1 MILTIYELTLQYI
14 VTLGELGGTALNLMA
29 LNDRYLFEI
38 TIFFPSNN
46 LKVTRSINS
55 IEMFLKS
62 LTFPD
67 ARMIW
72 RAILDSFTSWLK
84 CQEVCNREMEQQLG
98 SIPLIAMIA
107 NLPRSTFPRFTQDC
121 HFYADFVNLPWFG
134 TEQSRPKKHPIFIK
148 TRVQLWLIMLNLG
161 KRWPT

>member
-62 LTFPD
+62 LTFPE

-72 RAILDSFTSWLK
+72 RAILDSFTS
-84 CQEVCNREMEQQLG
+84 
-98 SIPLIAMIA
+98 
-107 NLPRSTFPRFTQDC
+107 
-121 HFYADFVNLPWFG
+121 
-134 TEQSRPKKHPIFIK
+134 
-148 TRVQLWLIMLNLG
+148 
-161 KRWPT
+161 